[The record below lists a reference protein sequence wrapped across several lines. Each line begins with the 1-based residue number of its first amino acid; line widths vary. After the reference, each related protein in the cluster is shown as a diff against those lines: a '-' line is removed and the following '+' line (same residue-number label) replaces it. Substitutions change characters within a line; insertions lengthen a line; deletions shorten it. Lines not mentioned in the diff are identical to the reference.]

1 MPEPGR
7 EVCSGLTSPNCKI
20 NEIDNEINNKINGKI
35 NSKINGKIDNKIN
48 NKKHIKYIRSVALR
62 GLPHRCRRRTFGMR
76 LNKIEERGSKNKVIN

>member
-20 NEIDNEINNKINGKI
+20 NEINSKINNKINGKI
-35 NSKINGKIDNKIN
+35 NSKIDNKIN
-48 NKKHIKYIRSVALR
+48 NKKYIKYIRSVALR